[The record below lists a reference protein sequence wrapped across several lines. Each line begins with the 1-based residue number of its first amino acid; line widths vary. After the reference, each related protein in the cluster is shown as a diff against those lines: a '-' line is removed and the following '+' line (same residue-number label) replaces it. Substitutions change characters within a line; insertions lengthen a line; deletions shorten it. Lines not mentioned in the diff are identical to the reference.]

1 MMVEKEHELIESKI
15 SSMMSQI
22 QPHFM
27 FNTLSVIK
35 YLCKKDP
42 SEAAEAIDEF
52 SVFLRASTD
61 SVNRKTCVTFEEEME
76 LVKNYLALE
85 KRRFGDKL
93 EIVYDIKANGFL
105 IPALSIQPIVENA
118 VKYGIRGKIEGGTL
132 IISVDEDDKNNII
145 TVIDDEP
152 IMLEENKEIILQAKP
167 DADITIADNYIDA
180 LRLAEK
186 ESFDVAFL
194 DIEMPGMSGIEL
206 AKKLKDIKPYLNI
219 IFVTAYTDY
228 ALEVHSLYV
237 SGYLLKPIKK
247 EDVVTALDNLRNPI
261 KAD

>member
-1 MMVEKEHELIESKI
+1 MPVL
-15 SSMMSQI
+15 
-22 QPHFM
+22 F
-27 FNTLSVIK
+27 L
-35 YLCKKDP
+35 YCK
-42 SEAAEAIDEF
+42 
-52 SVFLRASTD
+52 
-61 SVNRKTCVTFEEEME
+61 VTSF
-76 LVKNYLALE
+76 
-85 KRRFGDKL
+85 
-93 EIVYDIKANGFL
+93 
-105 IPALSIQPIVENA
+105 
-118 VKYGIRGKIEGGTL
+118 
-132 IISVDEDDKNNII
+132 
-145 TVIDDEP
+145 
-152 IMLEENKEIILQAKP
+152 
-167 DADITIADNYIDA
+167 
-180 LRLAEK
+180 EK